1 MNDMRKENWKVEWF
15 DPRELTVAP
24 TNNRLEPIT
33 DKEKE
38 MMALSVMTVGIK
50 DPLILN
56 TEKQIV
62 SGGLRWQGALATGFT
77 IVPCIV
83 KKFNSK
89 FEERI
94 TSMLQDD
101 LHHPLT
107 DRAKAEFVKKCTEE
121 DGETIESIAASLGRT
136 PQTIRQWTMYDVYP
150 EQIKDKPVLKQTYL
164 EIPRKK
170 KIAVH
175 RILKTPQFKNDVKK
189 STDLVEMAR
198 ESTLFDLESMSK
210 DAHSGLYIDLN
221 FQKWLNNQETA
232 LLETKIPKR
241 LDMLFREKLRIEKK
255 DFSKTIIG
263 LIQKYVDED

>member
-1 MNDMRKENWKVEWF
+1 MV
-15 DPRELTVAP
+15 
-24 TNNRLEPIT
+24 
-33 DKEKE
+33 
-38 MMALSVMTVGIK
+38 LSIMTVGIK

-62 SGGLRWQGALATGFT
+62 SGGLRWQGALVAGFT

-83 KKFNSK
+83 KKFNNK

-107 DRAKAEFVKKCTEE
+107 DRARAEFVKKCIEE

-150 EQIKDKPVLKQTYL
+150 EQIKDKPEYKQIFL

-170 KIAVH
+170 KAAVKS
-175 RILKTPQFKNDVKK
+175 ILNTPQFKNDIKK
-189 STDLVEMAR
+189 STELIEMAR
-198 ESTLFDLESMSK
+198 ENTLFGLESIRK
-210 DAHSGLYIDLN
+210 DSHSGLVVDLK
-221 FQKWLNNQETA
+221 FQKWLNNQEVV
-232 LLETKIPKR
+232 LVETKIPKR
-241 LDMLFREKLRIEKK
+241 LNMLFREKLRIEKK
-255 DFSKTIIG
+255 DFSRTIIE
-263 LIQKYVDED
+263 LIENYVNEY